1 MVFQDLS
8 CLITSLKRGATER
21 QTRQRPPPQN
31 RFLLEY
37 RPKTSHDRS
46 PVQFVFRLLAFL
58 PGRAQQAGNALAA
71 LPWHAGGDC
80 RCDRAGRDWKMVAVP
95 PGAGSGVRVRL
106 GGPLLCREKSARDV
120 SASAV
125 VVHG

>member
-1 MVFQDLS
+1 M
-8 CLITSLKRGATER
+8 RGNLDSD
-21 QTRQRPPPQN
+21 PPQN

-46 PVQFVFRLLAFL
+46 SVQLVFRLLAFL
-58 PGRAQQAGNALAA
+58 PGRAQQARDAPAA
-71 LPWHAGGDC
+71 LCGHAGGDC
-80 RCDRAGRDWKMVAVP
+80 RPDRARRDWEMVAVST
-95 PGAGSGVRVRL
+95 GAGSGICVRL
-106 GGPLLCREKSARDV
+106 GGAFLRREEPARDV